1 MSTRSVTSQIPS
13 ADVELQSVT
22 GPWLGLLSLW
32 RYGVW
37 LVLMFALLTTALWV
51 RLQVGQSVQDL
62 ERNATLMREATLHQE
77 RLQLEIQTRRRA
89 VLLETYAT
97 QLELTDQAPM
107 VTP

>member
-1 MSTRSVTSQIPS
+1 M
-13 ADVELQSVT
+13 
-22 GPWLGLLSLW
+22 LSLW